1 MPDPEF
7 PGEDEH
13 LFFVLVEFNV
23 EDVRELKRITEL
35 ELQGS
40 LDADGLKAFV
50 EVSKSQIVGV
60 SLGRW
65 WVFFP
70 SDKVQLYIVFCIY
83 NLNLAIHHMY
93 MIYLEV

>member
-1 MPDPEF
+1 MPFPKPPSHAITHHHCSFSPVMPDPEF

-23 EDVRELKRITEL
+23 EDVKELKRITEL

-60 SLGRW
+60 SLGR
-65 WVFFP
+65 
-70 SDKVQLYIVFCIY
+70 
-83 NLNLAIHHMY
+83 
-93 MIYLEV
+93 

>member
-1 MPDPEF
+1 MPFPKPPSHAITHHHCSFSPVRTMPDPEF

-60 SLGRW
+60 SLGR
-65 WVFFP
+65 
-70 SDKVQLYIVFCIY
+70 
-83 NLNLAIHHMY
+83 
-93 MIYLEV
+93 